1 MPYDVTFMWTLKKQN
16 KEDGTETHGEHFT
29 RWEGDWGMGDKGEG
43 INKNKLVVTEKPGS
57 CKVQHREQSSQR
69 TYMQDPWT
77 WTTVWGLPEENYV
90 S

>member
-1 MPYDVTFMWTLKKQN
+1 MQN
-16 KEDGTETHGEHFT
+16 IKIIIGTENVLMVAGW
-29 RWEGDWGMGDKGEG
+29 RGVRGMGDKGEG